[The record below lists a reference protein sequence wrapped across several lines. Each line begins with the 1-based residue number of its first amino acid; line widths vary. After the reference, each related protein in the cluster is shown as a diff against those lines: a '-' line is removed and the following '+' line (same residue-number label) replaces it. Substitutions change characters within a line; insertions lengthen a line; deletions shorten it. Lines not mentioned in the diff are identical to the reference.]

1 MGTLRLDTSEPLVG
15 LSDIRKT
22 YRMGDVTLEVLHGIT
37 LAIDPGEYVAIMG
50 PSGSGK
56 STLMHI
62 MGCLDVPTSGTYTLA
77 GQSLA
82 GKSESELAPIRRR
95 YVGFVFQSFNLL
107 GALTALDNVAL
118 PLLYQGMPRRR
129 QRELAEQALRRVG
142 LEDRL
147 HHRPSQ
153 LSGGQQQR
161 VAIAR
166 AVVANPPFILADEP
180 TGNLDSHSG
189 AEILAL
195 FDELHREGRT
205 LVVITHDAEVAAHA
219 DRIVHIRDGVI
230 VDDKAVVR

>member
-1 MGTLRLDTSEPLVG
+1 MARTTGSAELVRLD
-15 LSDIRKT
+15 DIRKT
-22 YRMGDVTLEVLHGIT
+22 YRMGDVDLEVLHGIT
-37 LAIDPGEYVAIMG
+37 LSIDAGEYVAVMG

-82 GKSESELAPIRRR
+82 GLGEGQLAPVRRK
-95 YVGFVFQSFNLL
+95 YIGFVFQSFNLL
-107 GALTALDNVAL
+107 GSLTALDNVAL
-118 PLLYQGMPRRR
+118 PLLYQGAPR
-129 QRELAEQALRRVG
+129 QRQRDLAAQALSLVG

-166 AVVANPPFILADEP
+166 AVVTDPPFVLADEP

-189 AEILAL
+189 QEILGL
-195 FDELHREGRT
+195 FDELHRQGRT
-205 LVVITHDAEVAAHA
+205 LVVITHDADVASRA
-219 DRIVHIRDGVI
+219 DRIVEIRDGVI
-230 VDDKAVVR
+230 VGDKKVSA